1 MNTANENQPSILDLL
16 NIHRPDG
23 ATAWDL
29 PSWGELLG
37 YAVYPLFNFI
47 DGHFEA
53 IGTAFCISDKGI
65 VATAAHNI
73 LEALRR
79 DRDGQLSVSG
89 IEPGA
94 YSLKDVGLSILHAHW
109 VKDGHF
115 RVEFRP
121 VEEFSTAHPTD
132 VMFGFQKFSPGSPCW
147 PLKISFAP
155 PRIGSKVIC
164 LGYSATEPPATPISL
179 DDLQSGKVGDWSTH
193 YQHRFSVVEGR
204 VTQIF
209 TQGFASGYLKGAC
222 FAIDA
227 EVQHGQSGGPV
238 FNEDGFVCGII
249 SAGANSWFDG
259 PSSLVSLLSPG
270 LMTEIK
276 LKASE
281 GPISLELS
289 KRLVQLIEDRSV
301 KTDGTEELISIIP
314 KGSSFEIGVIALK
327 DEEAIFDNFGS
338 FQDGTPAT
346 KETRPYRVFRRK
358 GSDE

>member
-29 PSWGELLG
+29 PPWGMDLG

-65 VATAAHNI
+65 VATATHN
-73 LEALRR
+73 LAEAKRR
-79 DRDGQLSVSG
+79 DRGGRLFLSDS
-89 IEPGA
+89 EPGS
-94 YSLKDVGLSILHAHW
+94 YSFKGVGLSILHAHW
-109 VKDGHF
+109 SRDGQF
-115 RVEFRP
+115 QVRFRP
-121 VEEFSTAHPTD
+121 VEGFYTAHPTD
-132 VMFGFQKFSPGSPCW
+132 VMFGCQKFSPGSPCW

-155 PRIGSKVIC
+155 PMIGSKVIC
-164 LGYSATEPPATPISL
+164 LGYSATELPSLPISL
-179 DDLQSGKVGDWSTH
+179 DDLQSGRISDWFSH
-193 YQHRFSVVEGR
+193 YQHRFSAVEGR

-209 TQGFASGYLKGAC
+209 TQRFAAGYLEGPC

-227 EVQHGQSGGPV
+227 EVLHGQSGGPV
-238 FNEDGFVCGII
+238 FNEDGSVCGIV
-249 SAGANSWFDG
+249 SADATDLFDS
-259 PSSLVSLLSPG
+259 PSSLVSLLYPA

-289 KRLVQLIEDRSV
+289 KKLVELIEDRSV
-301 KTDGTEELISIIP
+301 KTDGTEELVAIIP
-314 KGSSFEIGVIALK
+314 KGSTFEIGLTVHM
-327 DEEAIFDNFGS
+327 DVEGIFDNFSG
-338 FQDGTPAT
+338 FQDGVPAT
-346 KETRPYRVFRRK
+346 TETRPYRIYPGKR
-358 GSDE
+358 SDE